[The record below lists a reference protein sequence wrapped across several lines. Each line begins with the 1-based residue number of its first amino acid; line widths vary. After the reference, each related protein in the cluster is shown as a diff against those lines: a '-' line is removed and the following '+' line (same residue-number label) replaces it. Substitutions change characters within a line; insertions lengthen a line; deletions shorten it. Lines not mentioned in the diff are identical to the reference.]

1 MAYLIVREK
10 IVSFKLFDNLYI
22 ILFSINLVFIEHFN
36 NSVLFCFH
44 LLLNKGVWLI
54 LMGYVAT
61 EW

>member
-22 ILFSINLVFIEHFN
+22 ILFSINLVFIEQFK
-36 NSVLFCFH
+36 NSVFFCFY
-44 LLLNKGVWLI
+44 LLFNKDVWLI